1 MQVLAGFLLIIPFQS
16 RFDELGD
23 VGVGVYLGT
32 VAAALLAVI
41 FLLAPIAMHRFL
53 FRRHMLGTVVTTTHR
68 DALRGLACL
77 AAALAGS
84 AAIVVLVATESNWGA
99 VVAAGAV
106 GVVSGWLWV
115 VAPLRALRTLDAA
128 SNADSGAKGAGE
140 NGDRS
145 NPAAG

>member
-77 AAALAGS
+77 AAAL
-84 AAIVVLVATESNWGA
+84 
-99 VVAAGAV
+99 
-106 GVVSGWLWV
+106 
-115 VAPLRALRTLDAA
+115 
-128 SNADSGAKGAGE
+128 NADSGAKGAGE

-145 NPAAG
+145 DPAAG